1 MRATV
6 LADVQYFF
14 SIDLK
19 SKFRLSQALANQ
31 KGIYIYIS
39 EQASA
44 SHYAGCLYQGF
55 NLTVTQATQK
65 PSNIFANMENKNW
78 GFEKLVVDK

>member
-1 MRATV
+1 MTV
-6 LADVQYFF
+6 LADVQYLF

-19 SKFRLSQALANQ
+19 GKFRLSQALANQ
-31 KGIYIYIS
+31 KGYIS
-39 EQASA
+39 EQASG
-44 SHYAGCLYQGF
+44 SHYAGCLYQRF

-65 PSNIFANMENKNW
+65 PSNIFANVESKNW

>member
-1 MRATV
+1 M
-6 LADVQYFF
+6 ADVQYFS

-31 KGIYIYIS
+31 KGICIYIYIYIS

-65 PSNIFANMENKNW
+65 PSKIFANMENKNW

>member
-6 LADVQYFF
+6 LADVHYFF

-78 GFEKLVVDK
+78 SFEKLVVDK

>member
-1 MRATV
+1 MYST
-6 LADVQYFF
+6 FF
-14 SIDLK
+14 QSISKVNSGFLRLK
-19 SKFRLSQALANQ
+19 K
-31 KGIYIYIS
+31 KKKVYIYIS

-78 GFEKLVVDK
+78 SFEKLVVDK

>member
-1 MRATV
+1 M
-6 LADVQYFF
+6 ADVHYFF

-65 PSNIFANMENKNW
+65 RSNIFANMENKN
-78 GFEKLVVDK
+78 GSFEKLVVDK

>member
-1 MRATV
+1 M
-6 LADVQYFF
+6 ADVQYFS

-19 SKFRLSQALANQ
+19 SKFMLSQALANQ
-31 KGIYIYIS
+31 KGIYIS

>member
-1 MRATV
+1 MYTT
-6 LADVQYFF
+6 FF
-14 SIDLK
+14 QLI
-19 SKFRLSQALANQ
+19 SKVNSGFPQALANQ

-78 GFEKLVVDK
+78 SFEKLVVDK

>member
-31 KGIYIYIS
+31 KGMCIYIS

-65 PSNIFANMENKNW
+65 PSNI
-78 GFEKLVVDK
+78 EKLVVDK

>member
-1 MRATV
+1 M
-6 LADVQYFF
+6 ADVQYFF

-19 SKFRLSQALANQ
+19 GKFRLSQALANQ

-78 GFEKLVVDK
+78 SFEKLVVDK

>member
-1 MRATV
+1 M
-6 LADVQYFF
+6 ADVQYFC

-19 SKFRLSQALANQ
+19 SKFRLSQALASQ
-31 KGIYIYIS
+31 KGIYIYIYIYIS
-39 EQASA
+39 EQASV

-78 GFEKLVVDK
+78 SFEKLVVDK

>member
-1 MRATV
+1 M
-6 LADVQYFF
+6 ADVQYFS

-44 SHYAGCLYQGF
+44 SYYAGCLYQGF

>member
-1 MRATV
+1 M
-6 LADVQYFF
+6 ADVQYFC

-19 SKFRLSQALANQ
+19 SKFRLSQALASQ

-39 EQASA
+39 EQASV

-55 NLTVTQATQK
+55 NLIVTQATQK

>member
-31 KGIYIYIS
+31 KDIYIS

-78 GFEKLVVDK
+78 SFEKLVVDK

>member
-1 MRATV
+1 M
-6 LADVQYFF
+6 ADVQYFC

-19 SKFRLSQALANQ
+19 SKFRLSQALASQ

-39 EQASA
+39 EQASV

-55 NLTVTQATQK
+55 NLIVTQATQK

-78 GFEKLVVDK
+78 SFEKLVVDK

>member
-1 MRATV
+1 M
-6 LADVQYFF
+6 Y
-14 SIDLK
+14 
-19 SKFRLSQALANQ
+19 
-31 KGIYIYIS
+31 IYIYIS

-55 NLTVTQATQK
+55 TLTVTQATQK